1 MYNRCTKILLTI
13 VLTSSLVIS
22 APFMSLAHSG
32 RTDSSGGH
40 KDNKNAS
47 GLGYYHYHHGMGPH
61 LHPNGICPYNSQSST
76 TTKSTTAKTVVKKSS
91 DSTATIKA
99 AQQKLTD
106 LGYYTG
112 KVDGNFG
119 SKSKAALKAFQEDNG
134 LEVDGKLGPKSK
146 AALGIK

>member
-13 VLTSSLVIS
+13 VLTLSLVIS

-61 LHPNGICPYNSQSST
+61 LHPNGICPYSSQSST
-76 TTKSTTAKTVVKKSS
+76 ATKSTPAKTVVKKSS

-99 AQQKLTD
+99 AQQKLKD

-112 KVDGNFG
+112 KVDGSFG

>member
-1 MYNRCTKILLTI
+1 MKNRYCKTTLALFLSLLLFVTPG
-13 VLTSSLVIS
+13 
-22 APFMSLAHSG
+22 ASLAHSG

-61 LHPNGICPYNSQSST
+61 LHQNGICPYSSQTST
-76 TTKSTTAKTVVKKSS
+76 SMKAPVKKSS
-91 DSTATIKA
+91 NTTATIKA
-99 AQQKLTD
+99 AQQELKD

-112 KVDGNFG
+112 DVDGSFG
-119 SKSKAALKAFQEDNG
+119 PKSKAALKAFQEDNG
-134 LEVDGKLGPKSK
+134 LKVDGKLGPESK

>member
-1 MYNRCTKILLTI
+1 MKNHYCKTTLVLFLSLIL
-13 VLTSSLVIS
+13 
-22 APFMSLAHSG
+22 FMTPGASLAHSG

-61 LHPNGICPYNSQSST
+61 LHPNGICIYSSQAST
-76 TTKSTTAKTVVKKSS
+76 TIKTTVKKSS
-91 DSTATIKA
+91 NSTSIIKA
-99 AQQKLTD
+99 AQQELKD

-112 KVDGNFG
+112 TVDGSFG
-119 SKSKAALKAFQEDNG
+119 PKSKAALKAFQEDNG
-134 LEVDGKLGPKSK
+134 LKVDGELGPKSK